1 MVPKYYLRGSSSA
14 PTKLWRNT
22 WLITNDLHGRDA
34 GTLNG
39 PSCWLEV
46 FSVKLEIRYFSYYSC
61 QKGVIVPLLSWEET
75 LDWLLMI
82 YMEGMLAP
90 LPGPST
96 DWKFC
101 QSSQNIKRICCQQ
114 YRTWLLNQ
122 IVVHY
127 WLRIEKWAAQFLR
140 HYCENSAQ
148 LKRN

>member
-1 MVPKYYLRGSSSA
+1 MPLLSWEETLDWLLMIYMEGMLA
-14 PTKLWRNT
+14 PLM
-22 WLITNDLHGRDA
+22 DLPADWKFCQ
-34 GTLNG
+34 L
-39 PSCWLEV
+39 SL
-46 FSVKLEIRYFSYYSC
+46 KIIRYFSYYSC

>member
-1 MVPKYYLRGSSSA
+1 MPLPSYEETLDWLLMIYTEGMLA
-14 PTKLWRNT
+14 PLM
-22 WLITNDLHGRDA
+22 DLPADWKFFQ
-34 GTLNG
+34 L
-39 PSCWLEV
+39 SL
-46 FSVKLEIRYFSYYSC
+46 KMIIYFSYYSC